1 MIKACCSKIRNGK
14 PFLQLKTTI
23 SLLLE
28 LKLVAA
34 STQLLKISFVAYPS
48 QLAGLPL
55 SKPLSLHGLSSAFT
69 ALPNVVL
76 PVLFV
81 IELRSTWVF
90 GELNLVVF
98 AISVSFLL
106 LLLFLFFLISL
117 LLLLL
122 FFLPFLLYLFLLLLL
137 LYPDESG

>member
-1 MIKACCSKIRNGK
+1 MI
-14 PFLQLKTTI
+14 I

-69 ALPNVVL
+69 ALPNVVS
-76 PVLFV
+76 PVSFV
-81 IELRSTWVF
+81 IELRSTWVL
-90 GELNLVVF
+90 GELSLVAF
-98 AISVSFLL
+98 AILVSFLL
-106 LLLFLFFLISL
+106 LLLFPFFLVFPH
-117 LLLLL
+117 LL
-122 FFLPFLLYLFLLLLL
+122 FLLLFLLLLL
-137 LYPDESG
+137 LLPFLLYFFLLLLLLCPDESG